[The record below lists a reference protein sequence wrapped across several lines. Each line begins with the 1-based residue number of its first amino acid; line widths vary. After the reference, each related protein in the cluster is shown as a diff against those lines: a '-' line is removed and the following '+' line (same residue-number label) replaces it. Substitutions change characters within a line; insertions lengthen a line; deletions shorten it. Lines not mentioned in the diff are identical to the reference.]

1 MARDKRYI
9 MYREKKKKKKL
20 QGAYLLSEKKKKA
33 LTKGQWSN
41 SFKLLKRKEKSNSQ
55 VRILYLV
62 KMSIKNEGKMT
73 FLSDKC

>member
-9 MYREKKKKKKL
+9 MYREKKKKEKTSRSL
-20 QGAYLLSEKKKKA
+20 FIVRKKKKA

-62 KMSIKNEGKMT
+62 KMSIKNEGKMS

>member
-1 MARDKRYI
+1 
-9 MYREKKKKKKL
+9 MYREKKKRKNFKEL
-20 QGAYLLSEKKKKA
+20 IYCQKKKKA